1 MPRFFIDRPI
11 FAWVIAILITLAG
24 GVAVLN
30 LPVSAYPPIAPPQIS
45 ITASYPGASA
55 EVMEKTVTSVIE
67 QQLTGVDDLLY
78 FDSVS
83 RAVGQ
88 AQVTLTFQTGTDP
101 DIAQVQVQNR
111 LSVAEPRLPRDVVQN
126 GIVVAKANAD
136 FLMVVALTSADP
148 AIDSNGLDNLITA
161 QLLDPIRRLPGVGGA
176 TQFGSGYAMRI
187 WLDPDQLRGF
197 GLSAADALAAVRA
210 QNIQV
215 AAGAVGSMPALP
227 GQGFTA
233 SVTAAS
239 RFTSTEEFGAIILR
253 ANPDGSHVQLRD
265 VARIALG
272 AESFGRDVHLG
283 KDAVAGFAIQLAP
296 EANALEVAAAVR
308 AKMDELM
315 RYLPAGVSWISPY
328 DSTQFVRIS
337 IQEVVKTLIE
347 AVVLVFLVIL
357 LFLQNLRAT
366 LIPTL
371 VVPVALTG
379 AFAGMYLAGF
389 SINVL
394 SLFALVL
401 AIGLVVDDAIVV
413 VENVERL
420 MSEEGLSPKEAA
432 RKGMD
437 QITGAVIAMTLVL
450 AAVFIPMALVGGS
463 VGVIYRQFS
472 LTIVISMAISALMAL
487 SFTPALCATL
497 LKPAHEPNWFLRG
510 FNRGYNAI
518 AGAYLRRIA
527 KAIRHT
533 PRWMVSFFALLALVG
548 WLFTQLPTSFLPE
561 EDQGYAFA
569 IIQLPPGATMQR
581 TTEVL
586 QEMDQIL
593 HKNPIVDRVMLVAG
607 FSFVGQGE
615 NVGLG
620 FIRLKDWSQR
630 TKPGEQIKAFI
641 PAANG
646 ALQAIKGARIF
657 IVNMPTVRGLGRF
670 GGFDFRLQDRAGLG
684 HAQLMQARNTLLGAA
699 AKHPDLAGVR
709 PNQLEDGPE
718 VQFKVDRLQAQAM
731 GLDLGDIYSAI
742 QLMLAPVYA
751 NDFNYQG
758 RVLKVLLQADAAF
771 RSSPEDLARYF
782 IPSRAGGLDAMVPL
796 DTVVSAD
803 WRLAPPAI
811 DHYNGFEAIQ
821 INGGA
826 SPGHSSGQAMAA
838 MEQIVRTDLPPGI
851 GFEWSGSS
859 LQEIISGKQA
869 PILFALSLVVVF
881 LALAALYESWSV
893 PAAVMLVVP
902 LGVLVALSFTW
913 LRGLENDVYFKV
925 GLIAVIGLS
934 AKNAIL
940 IIEFA
945 NTLHQSGRSLLDSV
959 MEAARLR
966 FRPIIMTSIAFILG
980 VTPLVI
986 SSGAGA
992 NSRHAIGTGV
1002 MGGMVGATLLGVLFV
1017 PVFYV
1022 VVRRLLGDRLEG
1034 AQGPAAGAPIPALP
1048 VQGPPAEGGARES
1061 EH

>member
-24 GVAVLN
+24 GVAALN

-67 QQLTGVDDLLY
+67 QQLTGVDNLLY
-78 FDSVS
+78 FESVS
-83 RAVGQ
+83 RGVGQ
-88 AQVTLTFQTGTDP
+88 AQVTLTFQTGTNP

-111 LSVAEPRLPRDVVQN
+111 LSIAEPRLPREVVQN
-126 GIVVAKANAD
+126 GMVVAKANAD
-136 FLMVVALTSADP
+136 FLMVVALRSSDP
-148 AIDSNGLDNLITA
+148 AIDSNALDNLIAA
-161 QLLDPIRRLPGVGGA
+161 QVLDPIRRLPGVGGA

-187 WLDPDQLRGF
+187 WLDPDKLRGF
-197 GLSAADALAAVRA
+197 GLSAAETLAAVRA

-215 AAGAVGSMPALP
+215 AAGAIGSMPALP

-233 SVTAAS
+233 SVAAAS
-239 RFTSTEEFGAIILR
+239 RFTSTDEFGDIILR
-253 ANPDGSHVQLRD
+253 ANPDGSHVQLKD

-283 KDAVAGFAIQLAP
+283 QDPVAGFAIQLAP
-296 EANALEVAAAVR
+296 EANALEVAAAVQS
-308 AKMDELM
+308 KMDELM

-337 IQEVVKTLIE
+337 IQEVVKTLGE
-347 AVVLVFLVIL
+347 AVVLVFFVIL

-379 AFAGMYLAGF
+379 AFAGMFLFGF

-420 MSEEGLSPKEAA
+420 MTEEGLSPKEAA

-487 SFTPALCATL
+487 TFTPALCATL
-497 LKPAHEPNWFLRG
+497 LRPVHEPNWFLRG
-510 FNRGYNAI
+510 FNRGYNAL

-527 KAIRHT
+527 QAVRHT
-533 PRWMVSFFALLALVG
+533 PRWMVAFFALLALAG
-548 WLFTQLPTSFLPE
+548 FLFTQLPSSFLPE

-581 TTEVL
+581 TSAVL
-586 QEMDQIL
+586 QEMEAIL
-593 HKNPIVDRVMLVAG
+593 QKNPAVDRVLMVAG

-620 FIRLKDWSQR
+620 FIRLKDWGLR
-630 TKPGEQIKAFI
+630 TKPAEQIKAFI

-646 ALQAIKGARIF
+646 ALQSIKGARIF
-657 IVNMPTVRGLGRF
+657 VVNMPTVRGLGRF

-684 HAQLMQARNTLLGAA
+684 HEQLLQARNALLGAA
-699 AKHPDLAGVR
+699 AKSPDLAGVR

-718 VQFKVDRLQAQAM
+718 LQFTVDRLHAQAM
-731 GLDLGDIYSAI
+731 GLDLGDIYAAI

-758 RVLKVLLQADAAF
+758 RVLKVMLQADAQF
-771 RSSPEDLARYF
+771 RSRPEDLSHYF
-782 IPSRAGGLDAMVPL
+782 IPSRQGGLDAMVPL
-796 DTVVSAD
+796 SAVVRPN
-803 WRLAPPAI
+803 WTLAPPAI

-821 INGGA
+821 INGGPA
-826 SPGHSSGQAMAA
+826 PGHSSGQAMMA
-838 MEQIVRTDLPPGI
+838 MQQIVKENLPAGI
-851 GFEWSGSS
+851 GYEWSGSS

-869 PILFALSLVVVF
+869 PILFALSLLVVF
-881 LALAALYESWSV
+881 LALAALYESWSI

-902 LGVLVALSFTW
+902 LGVLGALSFTW

-945 NTLHQSGRSLLDSV
+945 NTMHQSGRTVLESV

-966 FRPIIMTSIAFILG
+966 LRPIVMTSIAFILG

-992 NSRHAIGTGV
+992 NSRHAIGSGV
-1002 MGGMVGATLLGVLFV
+1002 MGGMLGATLLGVLFV

-1022 VVRRLLGDRLEG
+1022 VVQRLLGDRLEG
-1034 AQGPAAGAPIPALP
+1034 PK
-1048 VQGPPAEGGARES
+1048 E
-1061 EH
+1061 

>member
-24 GVAVLN
+24 TVAMLN
-30 LPVSAYPPIAPPQIS
+30 LPVSAYPPIAPPQVS

-55 EVMEKTVTSVIE
+55 DVVEKTVTSVIE
-67 QQLTGVDDLLY
+67 QQLTGIDNLLY
-78 FDSVS
+78 FDSSS
-83 RAVGQ
+83 RDNGQ
-88 AQVTLTFQTGTDP
+88 AQITLTFQTGTDP

-126 GIVVAKANAD
+126 GITVAKANND
-136 FLMVVALTSADP
+136 FLMVVALRSADP
-148 AIDSNGLDNLITA
+148 SIDSNALDNLISA
-161 QLLDPIRRLPGVGGA
+161 QVLDPIRRLPGVGGA

-187 WLDPDQLRGF
+187 WLDPDRLRGF
-197 GLSAADALAAVRA
+197 GLSAAQVLAAVRA

-215 AAGAVGSMPALP
+215 AAGAIGAMPALP

-233 SVTAAS
+233 SVKAAS
-239 RFTSTEEFGAIILR
+239 RFTGAEEFGAIILR
-253 ANPDGSHVQLRD
+253 ANPDGSQVRLRD
-265 VARIALG
+265 VARIAMG

-283 KDAVAGFAIQLAP
+283 ADAVAGFAIQLSP
-296 EANALEVAAAVR
+296 EGNALDVAAAIR

-315 RYLPAGVSWISPY
+315 RYLPPAVSWITPY

-337 IQEVVKTLIE
+337 IQEVVKTLLE

-394 SLFALVL
+394 SLFGLVL

-413 VENVERL
+413 VENVERI
-420 MSEEGLSPKEAA
+420 MSEEGLPPKEAA
-432 RKGMD
+432 RKAMD

-472 LTIVISMAISALMAL
+472 LTIAISMGISALMAL

-497 LKPAHEPNWFLRG
+497 LKPVHAPNWFLRG
-510 FNRGYNAI
+510 FNRAYGWM
-518 AGAYLRRIA
+518 AGAYLRRVG
-527 KAIRHT
+527 KAIRRT
-533 PRWMVSFFALLALVG
+533 PRWMVAYLALAVLAG
-548 WLFTQLPTSFLPE
+548 YLYVHLPTSFLPE

-581 TTEVL
+581 TSAVL
-586 QEMDQIL
+586 QEMEQIL
-593 HKNPIVDRVMLVAG
+593 KKNPLVDRVLMVAG

-620 FIRLKDWSQR
+620 FIRLIDWGER
-630 TKPGEQIKAFI
+630 TGPGEEIKAFI
-641 PAANG
+641 PEANA
-646 ALQAIKGARIF
+646 ALQAVQGARIF
-657 IVNMPTVRGLGRF
+657 VVNMPTVRGLGRF
-670 GGFDFRLQDRAGLG
+670 GGFDFRLQDRGGLG
-684 HAQLMQARNTLLGAA
+684 HEQLMQARNALLGAA
-699 AKHPDLAGVR
+699 AKDPVLVGVR
-709 PNQLEDGPE
+709 PNQLEDGPQ
-718 VQFKVDRLQAQAM
+718 VQLIVDRLQAQAM
-731 GLDLGDIYSAI
+731 GLDLTDIYTAI

-758 RVLKVLLQADAAF
+758 RVLKVLLQADADF
-771 RSSPEDLARYF
+771 RSRPEDLTRYF
-782 IPSRAGGLDAMVPL
+782 IPSSQGGLDSMVPL
-796 DTVVSAD
+796 SAVVSAN
-803 WRLAPPAI
+803 WGLAPPAI

-838 MEQIVRTDLPPGI
+838 MQAIVQRDLPPGI

-859 LQEIISGKQA
+859 LQEIISGQQA
-869 PILFALSLVVVF
+869 PILFALSLLVVF

-902 LGVLVALSFTW
+902 LGILGALSFTW

-945 NTLHQSGRSLLDSV
+945 NTLRRSGRSVLESV
-959 MEAARLR
+959 MEASRLR
-966 FRPIIMTSIAFILG
+966 FRPILMTSIAFILG
-980 VTPLVI
+980 VTPLAI
-986 SSGAGA
+986 STGAGA

-1002 MGGMVGATLLGVLFV
+1002 MGGMLGATLLGVLFV

-1022 VVRRLLGDRLEG
+1022 VVRRLLGDRQEG
-1034 AQGPAAGAPIPALP
+1034 AEVAPERT
-1048 VQGPPAEGGARES
+1048 GR
-1061 EH
+1061 

>member
-24 GVAVLN
+24 GVAALN

-83 RAVGQ
+83 RGVGQ
-88 AQVTLTFQTGTDP
+88 AQITLTFQTGTNP

-126 GIVVAKANAD
+126 GLVVAKANAD
-136 FLMVVALTSADP
+136 FLMAVALRSSDP
-148 AIDSNGLDNLITA
+148 ALDSNALDNLITA
-161 QLLDPIRRLPGVGGA
+161 QVLDPIRRLPGVGGA

-187 WLDPDQLRGF
+187 WLDPDKLRGF
-197 GLSAADALAAVRA
+197 GLSAATALAAVVG

-215 AAGAVGSMPALP
+215 AAGNIGSMPALP

-233 SVTAAS
+233 SVTAAN
-239 RFTSTEEFGAIILR
+239 RFTTTSEFGEIILH
-253 ANPDGSHVQLRD
+253 ANPDGSNVQLKD

-283 KDAVAGFAIQLAP
+283 ADSVAGFAIQLAP

-315 RYLPAGVSWISPY
+315 QYLPAGVSWLSPY
-328 DSTQFVRIS
+328 DSTAFVRIS
-337 IQEVVKTLIE
+337 IQEVVKTLVE

-379 AFAGMYLAGF
+379 AFAGMFLAGV

-420 MSEEGLSPKEAA
+420 MTEEGLSPKEAA

-472 LTIVISMAISALMAL
+472 LTIVISMGISALMAL

-497 LKPAHEPNWFLRG
+497 LKPVHEPNWFLRG

-518 AGAYLRRIA
+518 AGAYLRRVA

-533 PRWMVSFFALLALVG
+533 PRWMVSFAALLVLAG
-548 WLFTQLPTSFLPE
+548 WLFTQLPSSFLPE

-569 IIQLPPGATMQR
+569 IVQLPPGATMQR
-581 TTEVL
+581 TTAVL

-593 HKNPIVDRVMLVAG
+593 RKNPAVDRAMLVAG

-615 NVGLG
+615 NVALG
-620 FIRLKDWSQR
+620 FIRLKDWDLR
-630 TKPGEQIKAFI
+630 TKPAEQIKAFI
-641 PAANG
+641 PAING
-646 ALQAIKGARIF
+646 ALQAVKGARIF
-657 IVNMPTVRGLGRF
+657 VVNMPTVRGLGRF

-699 AKHPDLAGVR
+699 AKDPDLAGVR
-709 PNQLEDGPE
+709 PNQLEDGPQ
-718 VQFKVDRLQAQAM
+718 VRFTVDRLQAQAM
-731 GLDLGDIYSAI
+731 GLDLADIYGAI
-742 QLMLAPVYA
+742 RLMLAPVYA

-771 RSSPEDLARYF
+771 RSRPEDLARYF
-782 IPSRAGGLDAMVPL
+782 IPSRGGGLDDMVPL
-796 DTVVSAD
+796 SSVVSAD
-803 WRLAPPAI
+803 WTLAPPAI

-821 INGGA
+821 INGNP

-838 MEQIVRTDLPPGI
+838 MQRIVATELPPGI
-851 GFEWSGSS
+851 GFEWSGAS

-869 PILFALSLVVVF
+869 PILFALSLAVVF

-902 LGVLVALSFTW
+902 LGVLGALSFTW

-945 NTLHQSGRSLLDSV
+945 NTLHQSGRGLYESV

-966 FRPIIMTSIAFILG
+966 LRPIVMTSIAFILG

-1034 AQGPAAGAPIPALP
+1034 DQAQGAGADGSG
-1048 VQGPPAEGGARES
+1048 QTAEGPQRNATQRE
-1061 EH
+1061 